1 MLNSKQKRQLKS
13 MAMQESALYQIGKNE
28 VSETMLDM
36 LDKALIAR
44 ELIKISVLKS
54 QEVSTRELAI
64 DLSSALHAD
73 VVQIIGRVI
82 VLYRKN
88 EKEPKIKLVK

>member
-1 MLNSKQKRQLKS
+1 
-13 MAMQESALYQIGKNE
+13 MQESALYQIGKNE
-28 VSETMLDM
+28 VGKTMLDM
-36 LDKALIAR
+36 LDKALTAR
-44 ELIKISVLKS
+44 ELIKISVLKT
-54 QEVSTRELAI
+54 QEVSTRELAL

-73 VVQIIGRVI
+73 VVQMIGRVI

>member
-1 MLNSKQKRQLKS
+1 MLNSKQKRQLKGL
-13 MAMQESALYQIGKNE
+13 AMQESALYQIGKNE
-28 VSETMLDM
+28 IGESMLDM
-36 LDKALIAR
+36 LDKALTAR

-54 QEVSTRELAI
+54 QTVSIRELAL

-73 VVQIIGRVI
+73 VVQMIGRVI